1 MIKIYHNNRCS
12 KSRAGL
18 KLLEDSGKDFQI
30 MNYLEILPTKTELK
44 KIMSILKINPIDLVR
59 KNELVWKEN
68 FKNKTLSDD
77 EIIDIM
83 LKYPKIIERPIVINE
98 NKGVIG
104 RPTEKI
110 LEIL

>member
-18 KLLEDSGKDFQI
+18 KLLEDSGKEYRVI
-30 MNYLEILPTKTELK
+30 NYLETVPTFEELK
-44 KIMSILKINPIDLVR
+44 KIISILKINPIDLVR